1 MNIPENRFFVLNNM
15 AVVPTMIF
23 KRGLTLE
30 ELGAYCVLSATS
42 FNWWKDVDE
51 LSNALGVPVEKL
63 ESLRQAL
70 VEKCGLTESKDE
82 YNEEEQAERASSIYK
97 DIRTNSEF

>member
-1 MNIPENRFFVLNNM
+1 M
-15 AVVPTMIF
+15 
-23 KRGLTLE
+23 
-30 ELGAYCVLSATS
+30 
-42 FNWWKDVDE
+42 
-51 LSNALGVPVEKL
+51 PVEKL

-70 VEKCGLTESKDE
+70 VEKCGLTEPKDE